1 MTAPQP
7 FPRLFSPIRV
17 GTMALRNRV
26 MMPPHGSAIG
36 NLWGS
41 EADAERNIAYWKARA
56 DAGVGWIDGVSGHI
70 DGKAIPGF
78 EATGVGGFL
87 DGYYRLPFFV
97 ERVQHFADTM
107 HAAGATATAQLTMQG
122 GVPFAPSATLSSPA
136 WNVVP
141 HVLTRDEIRWFV
153 GEYAWSAGRAQQARL
168 DGLELHFNHD
178 DMVEWFLSPLT
189 NRRTDEY
196 GGSFENRVRFGTEI
210 LRAVRDVVG
219 STMTVGVRM
228 TMAQEMPGGYDLD
241 GGAELA
247 RYWESTG
254 MVDYLHLVFGSPW
267 GNPSYIQPHFYRPAQ
282 WSEPAGRIK
291 DAVSLPVVH
300 TGRVNSPEAAERV
313 LAAGHADVV
322 GMARAHIAEPELLV
336 KAREGRTEDIRPCV
350 GGNECIS
357 RRYVEGLPF
366 GCAVNP
372 HASREV
378 DGPWPVAP
386 NPRRVLVVGGGPAG
400 MELAALARR
409 SGHDVELWEAD
420 GALGGQLRIAAAAP
434 TYDQF
439 ARYLDWQSRRL
450 ADLGVT
456 VALDRSATAASVL
469 AAGAD
474 VVAVATGAVP
484 RQVDIAGA
492 DGPHVHEIRDV
503 LAGTASVGRRVVVV
517 AQDDHMPPLAVA
529 DHLATRGRE
538 VTVVYPT
545 TAPAPL
551 LGRYILGGILGRLSE
566 RGVQLRLME
575 QVARIDA
582 GSVTTRNV
590 YSGRQQ
596 EIDGID
602 SVVLACGSQSDSA
615 LYEQLRARHP
625 ATHVLGD
632 AYAPRRLVFA
642 TRQAYALAPELAC

>member
-78 EATGVGGFL
+78 EATGVGGSSTATT
-87 DGYYRLPFFV
+87 GCRSSSSGSSISPTPCT
-97 ERVQHFADTM
+97 RPAR
-107 HAAGATATAQLTMQG
+107 TATAQLTMQG

-153 GEYAWSAGRAQQARL
+153 GEYAGRAGRAQQARL

-196 GGSFENRVRFGTEI
+196 GGSFENRARFGAEI

-254 MVDYLHLVFGSPW
+254 WSTTCTSCSARRGATRATSSRTST
-267 GNPSYIQPHFYRPAQ
+267 GRRSGASRPAG
-282 WSEPAGRIK
+282 SRTRCRCRSCTPAGQQPGGRPS
-291 DAVSLPVVH
+291 ACSRPATPTWSGWLAPTSP
-300 TGRVNSPEAAERV
+300 TGAARQG
-313 LAAGHADVV
+313 A
-322 GMARAHIAEPELLV
+322 
-336 KAREGRTEDIRPCV
+336 EGRTEDIRPCV

-372 HASREV
+372 HASQRGRRAVAGRAEPPA
-378 DGPWPVAP
+378 GSWWSAAARPGWSWPRWPGVAATTSSCGRRTARSAVSCGSP
-386 NPRRVLVVGGGPAG
+386 PPRR
-400 MELAALARR
+400 
-409 SGHDVELWEAD
+409 
-420 GALGGQLRIAAAAP
+420 
-434 TYDQF
+434 
-439 ARYLDWQSRRL
+439 
-450 ADLGVT
+450 
-456 VALDRSATAASVL
+456 
-469 AAGAD
+469 
-474 VVAVATGAVP
+474 
-484 RQVDIAGA
+484 
-492 DGPHVHEIRDV
+492 
-503 LAGTASVGRRVVVV
+503 
-517 AQDDHMPPLAVA
+517 
-529 DHLATRGRE
+529 
-538 VTVVYPT
+538 PT
-545 TAPAPL
+545 TSSPATST
-551 LGRYILGGILGRLSE
+551 GSR
-566 RGVQLRLME
+566 
-575 QVARIDA
+575 A
-582 GSVTTRNV
+582 GSPT
-590 YSGRQQ
+590 
-596 EIDGID
+596 
-602 SVVLACGSQSDSA
+602 SA
-615 LYEQLRARHP
+615 
-625 ATHVLGD
+625 
-632 AYAPRRLVFA
+632 
-642 TRQAYALAPELAC
+642 